1 MIEWTEILMRLGLAS
16 LLGAAVGL
24 ERERIDQVAGMR
36 THMMVCLGASLITV
50 VSMYGFLEMVTY
62 APTMRYDP
70 TRIAAQIISGI
81 GFLGAGTILFLREKV
96 IRGLTT
102 AAGLW
107 TVGGIGIAVGCGQ
120 YFAATV
126 ATILAITILLLIHP
140 FEKSVLSRIKPK
152 YVKVIAES
160 REESAQVVSV
170 LFRDKSLMITS
181 FTFDKLEGD
190 DYLMTLKIEKLNH
203 TNLEKIVS
211 RLQATPGVKEI
222 TWDA

>member
-1 MIEWTEILMRLGLAS
+1 M
-16 LLGAAVGL
+16 
-24 ERERIDQVAGMR
+24 
-36 THMMVCLGASLITV
+36 
-50 VSMYGFLEMVTY
+50 
-62 APTMRYDP
+62 
-70 TRIAAQIISGI
+70 
-81 GFLGAGTILFLREKV
+81 
-96 IRGLTT
+96 
-102 AAGLW
+102 
-107 TVGGIGIAVGCGQ
+107 
-120 YFAATV
+120 
-126 ATILAITILLLIHP
+126 
-140 FEKSVLSRIKPK
+140 
-152 YVKVIAES
+152 IAES